1 MIIFNLQ
8 MDQSPSEKLYMLN
21 YIWLGLLFLG
31 IGTALTLDVVNQ
43 SNNRY
48 RNGDAVEVSVS
59 FDSASAASTKPF
71 DALLKISSNT
81 FEKFYGSV
89 QNDEINQKVKLI
101 YNGKDKSYSVY
112 FIVDDK
118 SPAIWSEMAKVSGK
132 EDDLSGKLFLKNKT
146 GANSFGAKLILEKI
160 SFAKMKDVTNAA
172 IDYAGKAVNIALGLI
187 GIMALWLGIMKIAEQ
202 SGLISIIARSV
213 KPVTKFLFP
222 DVPHDHPA
230 MGSMIMN
237 ISANMLGLGNAATPF
252 GLKAMEELEKLNPEK
267 GTATNAMCTFLAIN
281 TAGLTLIPATAI
293 AVRAAAG
300 SSDPTIIIGTS
311 IFGASCATIVGIFSA
326 KILEK
331 FPMSFS
337 DLVNYLKSKWKFF
350 VSLFSIAFV
359 IVLLAVSGLSSKL
372 FSNLGF
378 INADGLK
385 TFIQIISTLAIPLI
399 IISFVLFGV
408 LKKVK
413 IYEVFVE
420 GAKEGFN
427 VALRIIPYLV
437 AMLVAIGIF
446 RAGGAMEFLMI
457 ILSPATNLIGFPPE
471 ALPMALMRP
480 LSGSGSLGIMSE
492 VMSIHGPDSFIGIL
506 VSTIM
511 GSTETTFY
519 VLALYFGSVSIKRTR
534 HAVAVGILADI
545 AGILGALFIVK
556 LLFN

>member
-1 MIIFNLQ
+1 
-8 MDQSPSEKLYMLN
+8 MLN

-48 RNGDAVEVSVS
+48 RNGESVEVFVS
-59 FDSASAASTKPF
+59 FDSALAASTKPF
-71 DALLKISSNT
+71 DAALKISSNT
-81 FEKFYGSV
+81 FGKFYGEF
-89 QNDEINQKVKLI
+89 QNDDVNQKVKLI
-101 YNGKDKSYSVY
+101 YNGKDKSYAVY

-118 SPAIWSEMAKVSGK
+118 SPAIWQEMAKVSGK
-132 EDDLSGKLFLKNKT
+132 ENDLGGKLFLVDKA
-146 GANSFGAKLILEKI
+146 GVNSFHAGLILEKI
-160 SFAKMKDVTNAA
+160 SFAKMKDVTNGA

-202 SGLISIIARSV
+202 AGLISIIAKSV
-213 KPVTKFLFP
+213 KPITKFLFP

-267 GTATNAMCTFLAIN
+267 GTATNTMCTFLAIN

-311 IFGASCATIVGIFSA
+311 IFGASCATIVGVLSA

-337 DLVNYLKSKWKFF
+337 DSVNYLKSKWKFF
-350 VSLFSIAFV
+350 VSLFAITFV
-359 IVLLAVSGLSSKL
+359 IVLFAITGLLSKL
-372 FSNLGF
+372 FLSLGF
-378 INADGLK
+378 INAEGLK

-408 LKKVK
+408 FKKVK
-413 IYEVFVE
+413 IYEVFVD

-457 ILSPATNLIGFPPE
+457 ILSPATNLIGFPAE

-492 VMSIHGPDSFIGIL
+492 VMSLHGPDSFIGIL